1 MEQETLLTRLLATVG
16 ELESQLAAQAAAL
29 EEQLVATAAASVRQK
44 EVRAARDA
52 LQLTDAEQRAVLAQL
67 RLRLARALRA
77 EAAAAAAAATGD
89 APALFAA
96 WRADM
101 VAEARLRAEVVRAYL
116 GYDK

>member
-77 EAAAAAAAATGD
+77 EAAAAAAATGD